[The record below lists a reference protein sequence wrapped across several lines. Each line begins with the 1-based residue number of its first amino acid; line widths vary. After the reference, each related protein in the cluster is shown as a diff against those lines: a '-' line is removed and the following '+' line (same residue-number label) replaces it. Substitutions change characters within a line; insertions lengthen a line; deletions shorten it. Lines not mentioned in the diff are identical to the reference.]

1 MLAGLALVGVGTFF
15 AQATAT
21 GFVGRAAT
29 TDRGSASGIYLA
41 CYFFGGLVGSAVL
54 GQLFDRFGWAACV
67 AGIGAA
73 LAVAALLAFRLKMP
87 AAAQRRVAAM
97 QVREFVELAGTAA
110 EIAGVVL
117 IIGGLV
123 IASARYVLPAGIGSV
138 PRYQRYRQDLGR
150 AILLGLEVLVAAD
163 IVRTVA
169 FTPTMDSVIVLAMIV
184 AIRTFLSWSLALELE
199 GRWPWQRAAERLAPE
214 PQPQR

>member
-1 MLAGLALVGVGTFF
+1 
-15 AQATAT
+15 
-21 GFVGRAAT
+21 
-29 TDRGSASGIYLA
+29 
-41 CYFFGGLVGSAVL
+41 
-54 GQLFDRFGWAACV
+54 
-67 AGIGAA
+67 
-73 LAVAALLAFRLKMP
+73 
-87 AAAQRRVAAM
+87 M
-97 QVREFVELAGTAA
+97 QVREFVEFAGTAA

-123 IASARYVLPAGIGSV
+123 IASARYVLPAGVGSV

-199 GRWPWQRAAERLAPE
+199 GRWPWQRAAERLAPA